1 MVQISHKVKCDCN
14 CIGLMSSLP
23 REVACLWF
31 EISCH
36 LLIAIVLK
44 RTNQKIAAVLE
55 QNLIKSQMKAFTQC
69 SPLPRALEDV
79 E

>member
-14 CIGLMSSLP
+14 CIDLVSVTAMG
-23 REVACLWF
+23 RCLWF
-31 EISCH
+31 VIVCH

-44 RTNQKIAAVLE
+44 RANQQIAAVLE

-69 SPLPRALEDV
+69 SPLPRALEDI